1 MKKTILSILIIF
13 ASIGTSYGQSTI
25 AQDFKPVC
33 DSLSRLIQERT
44 SVKGELKTKAIM
56 KRGNYLDFYFTESL
70 GDYPWRKGE
79 AKWFRS
85 TLKSLFP
92 EGYKDYRLGEIYS
105 RRISI
110 NRLETPELSYNGH
123 PAESANRRAEFK
135 SGKPLVKRLE
145 GEKFSQ
151 GLDGRNIAIWQS
163 HGRY

>member
-70 GDYPWRKGE
+70 GDYPWRINTITQNKTLTSHPLCRH
-79 AKWFRS
+79 RS
-85 TLKSLFP
+85 S
-92 EGYKDYRLGEIYS
+92 
-105 RRISI
+105 
-110 NRLETPELSYNGH
+110 
-123 PAESANRRAEFK
+123 
-135 SGKPLVKRLE
+135 
-145 GEKFSQ
+145 
-151 GLDGRNIAIWQS
+151 
-163 HGRY
+163 

>member
-79 AKWFRS
+79 A
-85 TLKSLFP
+85 
-92 EGYKDYRLGEIYS
+92 
-105 RRISI
+105 
-110 NRLETPELSYNGH
+110 NG
-123 PAESANRRAEFK
+123 SAA
-135 SGKPLVKRLE
+135 P
-145 GEKFSQ
+145 
-151 GLDGRNIAIWQS
+151 
-163 HGRY
+163 